1 MLDKYVKI
9 NDRQIICGQT
19 STGIWYCKELPA
31 NTTLELKLLIGEINS
46 ILNEY
51 NNDKKNNNSMVL
63 KKK

>member
-31 NTTLELKLLIGEINS
+31 NSTSELKTLIGDVNT
-46 ILNEY
+46 ILNDY
-51 NNDKKNNNSMVL
+51 NNKSKKNE
-63 KKK
+63 KKT